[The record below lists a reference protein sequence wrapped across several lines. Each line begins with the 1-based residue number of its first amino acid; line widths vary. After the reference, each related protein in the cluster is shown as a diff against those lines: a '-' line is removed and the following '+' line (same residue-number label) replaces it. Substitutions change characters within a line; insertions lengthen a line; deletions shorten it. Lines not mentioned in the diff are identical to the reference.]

1 MRVLLV
7 EDEEFLAEMIA
18 EGLRRDAVAVD
29 VAHDG
34 REALDKL
41 RFGAYDVLV
50 LDRDLPVLHGDEVC
64 RRVVRQRLLTRI
76 LMLTAAGD
84 VRDRVAGLGLG
95 ADDYLTKPF
104 AYDELLARVLALGR
118 RAHPALPP
126 VLERA
131 GLVLDTARR
140 QVSRDGR
147 YLALSRKEFAVLET
161 LLRADGAV
169 VSGEDLIEQV
179 WEEDTS
185 YRTNAVRVT
194 LSKLRAKLGDPP
206 VIETVQGAGYRLG
219 AGPETGAETGAGA
232 GPGAAPD
239 SLPSAL
245 PAPGAPGTALDSP
258 GAAPDSSG
266 AVADSSMPAR
276 PRPDPDGAA
285 R

>member
-29 VAHDG
+29 VAYDG
-34 REALDKL
+34 QAALRKL
-41 RFGAYDVLV
+41 QFGAYDVLV
-50 LDRDLPVLHGDEVC
+50 LDRDLPLVHGDEVC

-95 ADDYLTKPF
+95 ADDYLSKPF

-118 RAHPALPP
+118 RAQPALPP

-147 YLALSRKEFAVLET
+147 YLALSRKEFAVLES
-161 LLRADGAV
+161 LLRAEGAV

-206 VIETVQGAGYRLG
+206 VIETVPGSGYRLV
-219 AGPETGAETGAGA
+219 A
-232 GPGAAPD
+232 GPGPRTGTEPRTGSEPRTDAEIRTDAAPRTD
-239 SLPSAL
+239 
-245 PAPGAPGTALDSP
+245 GAP
-258 GAAPDSSG
+258 
-266 AVADSSMPAR
+266 R
-276 PRPDPDGAA
+276 
-285 R
+285 

>member
-18 EGLRRDAVAVD
+18 DGLRRAALAVD
-29 VAHDG
+29 IAADG
-34 REALDKL
+34 LTALRKL
-41 RFGAYDVLV
+41 QLGEYDVLI
-50 LDRDLPVLHGDEVC
+50 LDRDLPGMHGDEVC
-64 RRVVRQRLLTRI
+64 RRVVEQRLLTRV
-76 LMLTAAGD
+76 LMLTAAGT

-118 RAHPALPP
+118 RARPALPP
-126 VLERA
+126 VIERA

-140 QVSRDGR
+140 QASRDGR
-147 YLALSRKEFAVLET
+147 HLALSRKEFAVLEA

-194 LSKLRAKLGDPP
+194 LSKLRAKLGEPP
-206 VIETVQGAGYRLG
+206 VVETVPGAGYRIVG
-219 AGPETGAETGAGA
+219 R
-232 GPGAAPD
+232 
-239 SLPSAL
+239 S
-245 PAPGAPGTALDSP
+245 
-258 GAAPDSSG
+258 
-266 AVADSSMPAR
+266 R
-276 PRPDPDGAA
+276 
-285 R
+285 

>member
-18 EGLRRDAVAVD
+18 VGLRRDALAVD
-29 VAHDG
+29 VAADG
-34 REALDKL
+34 LTALRKL
-41 RFGAYDVLV
+41 QLGEYDVVV
-50 LDRDLPVLHGDEVC
+50 LDRDLPGLHGDEVC
-64 RRVVRQRLLTRI
+64 RRVVGQRLLTRV
-76 LMLTAAGD
+76 LMLTASAA

-118 RAHPALPP
+118 RTRPALPP
-126 VLERA
+126 VIERA

-140 QVSRDGR
+140 QASRDGR
-147 YLALSRKEFAVLET
+147 HLSLSRKEFAVLEA

-194 LSKLRAKLGDPP
+194 LSKLRTKLGDPP
-206 VIETVQGAGYRLG
+206 VVETVPGAGYRI
-219 AGPETGAETGAGA
+219 TGR
-232 GPGAAPD
+232 
-239 SLPSAL
+239 SA
-245 PAPGAPGTALDSP
+245 
-258 GAAPDSSG
+258 
-266 AVADSSMPAR
+266 
-276 PRPDPDGAA
+276 
-285 R
+285 